1 MRPSRE
7 LWVLSRPGCHLCD
20 EMVKDL
26 TPIAQR
32 HGFSVVK
39 RDVDADSAWRE
50 RYGRAIP
57 VVLHGTVELCRHRCD
72 AAKVH
77 AYLSRFPLE

>member
-1 MRPSRE
+1 VRPPRE

-26 TPIAQR
+26 APIAQR

-39 RDVDADSAWRE
+39 RDVDADLAWRE

-57 VVLHGTVELCRHRCD
+57 VVLHDGVEVCRHRCD